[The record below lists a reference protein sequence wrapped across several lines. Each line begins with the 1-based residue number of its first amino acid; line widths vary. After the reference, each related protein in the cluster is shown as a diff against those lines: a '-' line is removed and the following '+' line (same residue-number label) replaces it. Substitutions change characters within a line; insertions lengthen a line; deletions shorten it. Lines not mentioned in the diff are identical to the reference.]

1 MVSSWQKQ
9 MVESKV
15 IWFEVLTPKQAMLF
29 LAFGEKLKEFGI
41 EAHYTT
47 RKHDYIADI
56 FKHRNVS
63 PATFGVYGG
72 KSLAGKLIASAKR
85 VVELAEHI
93 ADLEKKPLAT
103 ISFSSPDAAR
113 VAFGLGIPLI
123 LLNDT
128 AHSKPVARLTFSLAR
143 YLITPS
149 CINKEDFI
157 RLGAQPEIIHQYAG
171 VDEGEYITAESYKQY
186 LKKREESKEEKYL
199 VFRPE
204 ESFAS
209 YMKDKDSTP
218 YLEILEEAVKHYS
231 GKVLVFPR
239 YGAQKEI
246 IQEKFGDKI
255 IIPENGYHFLELYA
269 NAEVLITGGGTMARE
284 SALLGIP
291 SITYFWRHL
300 EPQKFIEE
308 RGFPSYS
315 TQTIP
320 ETKKIIKKICSNPKE
335 YFVDPTKMLPKLEKP
350 SSKILSL
357 LKNDDEFRNYFI

>member
-1 MVSSWQKQ
+1 
-9 MVESKV
+9 MVERKV

-63 PATFGVYGG
+63 PATFGIYGG

-85 VVELAEHI
+85 VVEVAEHI
-93 ADLEKKPLAT
+93 ADYKPKPIAA

-128 AHSKPVARLTFSLAR
+128 AHSIPVARLTFSLAR

-171 VDEGEYITAESYKQY
+171 VDEVEYITVENYKRFM
-186 LKKREESKEEKYL
+186 KKREESKEERYL
-199 VFRPE
+199 IFRPE
-204 ESFAS
+204 ESFAA
-209 YMKDKDSTP
+209 YMKDKDAKP
-218 YLEILEEAVKHYS
+218 YLKILEEAVKHYS
-231 GKVLVFPR
+231 GKILVFPR
-239 YGAQKEI
+239 YEAQREI
-246 IQEKFGDKI
+246 LLEKFEDKI
-255 IIPENGYHFLELYA
+255 IIPEKGYHFLELYS
-269 NAEVLITGGGTMARE
+269 NADVLITGGGTMARE

-308 RGFPSYS
+308 KGFPSYS

-320 ETKKIIKKICSNPKE
+320 ETKKIIKRICSKPSE
-335 YFVDPTKMLPKLEKP
+335 FFTDTLRILPELEKP

-357 LKNDDEFRNYFI
+357 LKKDQEFKDYFV

>member
-1 MVSSWQKQ
+1 

-29 LAFGEKLKEFGI
+29 LAFGEKLKKFGI
-41 EAHYTT
+41 DSIYTT

-56 FKHRNVS
+56 FKHRKIT
-63 PATFGVYGG
+63 PATFGKYGG
-72 KSLAGKLIASAKR
+72 KSLEGKLIASAKR
-85 VVELAEHI
+85 VVELAEFI
-93 ADLEKKPLAT
+93 ADYKPKPLVT

-128 AHSKPVARLTFSLAR
+128 AHSIPVARLTFSLAR
-143 YLITPS
+143 YLITPT

-157 RLGAQPEIIHQYAG
+157 RLGAQPDIIHQYAG
-171 VDEGEYITAESYKQY
+171 VDEVEYITIENYK
-186 LKKREESKEEKYL
+186 LFSKKREESKEERYL
-199 VFRPE
+199 IFRPE
-204 ESFAS
+204 ESFAA
-209 YMKDKDSTP
+209 YMKDKDSKP

-231 GKVLVFPR
+231 GKILVFPR
-239 YGAQKEI
+239 YEAQKEI
-246 IQEKFGDKI
+246 LQEKFEDKI
-255 IIPENGYHFLELYA
+255 IIPKDGYHFLELYS
-269 NAEVLITGGGTMARE
+269 NADVLITGGGTMARE

-308 RGFPSYS
+308 KGFPSYS

-320 ETKKIIKKICSNPKE
+320 ETKKIIKKICSNPKK
-335 YFVDPTKMLPKLEKP
+335 YFVNTLGLLPELEKP

-357 LKNDDEFRNYFI
+357 LKNDDQFKDCFV